1 MVYSPAG
8 MTSRT
13 VLITGASRGIG
24 FAAAQRFADRDLRV
38 IGIARTPPETPFPG
52 AFHALDVAAND
63 FAGRL
68 AAIVAETPVDVLVNN
83 AGMGRMA
90 PLGQIKLADFDA
102 VVALNL
108 TATMVATQ
116 ACLPHMRGQ
125 RWGRVINLSSRAAL
139 GKEGRTSYAATKAG
153 IMGFTR
159 TWALE
164 LAAEGV
170 TVNCIA
176 PGPIDTEM
184 FRRTNPADSP
194 ATKAILASLPVK
206 RMGRPEEVAAAIEF
220 FAGEDAGFTTGQV
233 LYVCGGITVA
243 KDPL

>member
-1 MVYSPAG
+1 

-24 FAAAQRFADRDLRV
+24 LATAHCFAAAGHRV
-38 IGIARTPPETPFPG
+38 LGIARTPPEAPFPG
-52 AFHALDVAAND
+52 TFHALDVAAGD
-63 FAGRL
+63 FAGQI

-83 AGMGRMA
+83 AGVGRMA
-90 PLGQIKLADFDA
+90 PLGEIRLADFDA

-125 RWGRVINLSSRAAL
+125 RWGRVVNLSSRAAL

-170 TVNCIA
+170 TVNCVA

-194 ATKAILASLPVK
+194 ATRAILASLPAK
-206 RMGRPEEVAAAIEF
+206 RMGRPEEVAAAIAF

>member
-1 MVYSPAG
+1 

-184 FRRTNPADSP
+184 FRRTNPADSA

>member
-1 MVYSPAG
+1 

-24 FAAAQRFADRDLRV
+24 FAAAQRFADRGLRV

-170 TVNCIA
+170 TVNCVA

-184 FRRTNPADSP
+184 FRRTNPADSA

-206 RMGRPEEVAAAIEF
+206 RMGRPEEVADAIAF
-220 FAGEDAGFTTGQV
+220 FAGEAAGFTTGQV
-233 LYVCGGITVA
+233 FYVCGGITVA